1 MELQK
6 QNSCC
11 SARRDSETEERKKV
25 PNRCFSTFI
34 HFQTRQSCTLV
45 CICSSFIFYAPRLSF
60 GRYCSLCEENEM
72 SKVRCKSKSPLSR
85 LAWWVSARCWVLPS
99 VAGIYLPSSSRARL
113 GIKRLWNNVFR
124 LSSTGS
130 VYLMIYWMLCFL
142 LNLRRKDKNILA
154 PCTLVENNWFE

>member
-25 PNRCFSTFI
+25 LNRCFSTFV

-45 CICSSFIFYAPRLSF
+45 CICSSFIFYAPLRLSF

-99 VAGIYLPSSSRARL
+99 GWDLPPFFIQS
-113 GIKRLWNNVFR
+113 KEP
-124 LSSTGS
+124 GS
-130 VYLMIYWMLCFL
+130 VSRDFGITFLGSQVRDLFIWWFTVYFAFFWIYVV
-142 LNLRRKDKNILA
+142 KG
-154 PCTLVENNWFE
+154 